1 METLPESSNVIWM
14 HCASLGEFEQGRPVL
29 EEIKKAYPESKI
41 VLSFFSPSGYEIR
54 KNYAGAD
61 YVTYLPAD
69 SRLNASKFLKILKPK
84 LVVWV
89 KYEYWYYFLRA
100 LKKRNIPVLLISALF
115 RPSQPFFKWY
125 GGLWV
130 KMLNC
135 FNRIFVQNIYAKEL
149 LEPLQLQPDI
159 IVAGDTRF
167 DRVINL
173 AENNTTDFPEIK
185 NFCAGHKV
193 IVSGSTWEDD
203 EIGWTHFIDQ
213 NQKYRFIIAPHEV
226 HPEHIISIQELYPD
240 AILYSEL
247 LKNILPQEKLQN
259 SNLLIIDS
267 IGILNKLYAFA
278 DICYIGGGFGESGI
292 HNTLEAAVYG
302 KPILFG
308 PVYEKFAEAV
318 ALVERG
324 AAFSISTPLELEERL
339 HHLLT
344 DEKALRSAG
353 AVAKNYVYE
362 QQGASK
368 IIMEYIYKN
377 RLLII

>member
-1 METLPESSNVIWM
+1 ML
-14 HCASLGEFEQGRPVL
+14 
-29 EEIKKAYPESKI
+29 
-41 VLSFFSPSGYEIR
+41 
-54 KNYAGAD
+54 
-61 YVTYLPAD
+61 
-69 SRLNASKFLKILKPK
+69 
-84 LVVWV
+84 LV
-89 KYEYWYYFLRA
+89 
-100 LKKRNIPVLLISALF
+100 SALF

-125 GGLWV
+125 GALWV

-149 LEPLQLQPDI
+149 LEPLKLQPDV

-173 AENNTTDFPEIK
+173 AENNTTQFLEIEK
-185 NFCAGHKV
+185 FCASHKV
-193 IVSGSTWEDD
+193 MVAGSTWEDD
-203 EIGWTHFIDQ
+203 EIEWTHFIQQ
-213 NQKYRFIIAPHEV
+213 NSTYRFIMAPHEV
-226 HPEHIISIQELYPD
+226 HPEHISSIMEMYPE

-247 LKNILPQEKLQN
+247 LKNIIPQEKLLN

-278 DICYIGGGFGESGI
+278 TVCYIGGGFGEAGI
-292 HNTLEAAVYG
+292 HNSLEAAVYG

-324 AAFSISTPLELEERL
+324 AAFSISTPLELEEKL
-339 HHLLT
+339 NYLLT
-344 DEKALRSAG
+344 NENSLETAG
-353 AVAKNYVYE
+353 KLAKDYVYE